1 MSETQRYQIRDQ
13 LTRPIRDLRVSVTD
27 RCNFRCVYCMPR
39 EVFGPGYKFVPRSE
53 LLRLEE
59 ISRITK
65 VFAKNGVSKVRI
77 TGGEPLIRR
86 DLEQLIEMIDAI
98 EGIHDISMTTNAS
111 MLTKDR
117 ARALRAAG
125 LHRIN
130 ISLDA
135 LDEESFQR
143 VNDVRFPV
151 KRVLK
156 GIENAE
162 AAGFDQVKINAV
174 IRRGFNEH
182 SISQLADYFRGTEM
196 ILRFIEFMDVG
207 STNRWELDEVVPI
220 QKMIDIINAD
230 FPIVPVSPNYQGE
243 VAKRWRYLDG
253 AGEVGFIASVTEPFC
268 GECSRARLS
277 AVGTLY
283 TCLFA
288 TRGHDLKELI
298 RKGGSDNALARYIC
312 SIWANRSDR
321 YSELRSDLPVQI
333 NRPERVE
340 MSHIGG

>member
-1 MSETQRYQIRDQ
+1 MFETQRYQIRDQ

-117 ARALRAAG
+117 ARALRSAG

-182 SISQLADYFRGTEM
+182 SISQLADYFRGTGM

-207 STNRWELDEVVPI
+207 STNRWELDEVVSI
-220 QKMIDIINAD
+220 QKMIDIIKAD

-298 RKGGSDNALARYIC
+298 RKGGSDNALTRYIC